1 MPDARPSPPAPLPV
15 GEGPGV
21 LHRWTGFWAG
31 AGVGIADSRIEYR
44 VAMTD

>member
-15 GEGPGV
+15 GEGTAV

-31 AGVGIADSRIEYR
+31 AGVGIADSRIEYG